1 MIPGRRLFVVPRFG
15 VNNVPMITQ
24 AGQAGLPGFRFGGFL
39 RILKVHKE
47 LIHGATISFFVEG

>member
-24 AGQAGLPGFRFGGFL
+24 AGQAGWPGFRFGGFL

-47 LIHGATISFFVEG
+47 LIHGATISFS